1 MKYWRG
7 YLVAAIVGAFSL
19 ALMGFAKAHSELI
32 DIFYPY
38 VTRMIQSFLADW
50 SSTVSFCLWQLI
62 AAILVVGVI
71 ASLVLL
77 VVLRWN
83 PIQLIG
89 WLLAVISIGF
99 FLHTGIYGLNYY
111 AGPLSDDIRL
121 PNEPYTLEE
130 LEAATAYYR
139 DKANELSVQVPRD
152 EAGNLSYPSFETLA
166 EQAGEG
172 FHTLTYDHFMPI
184 FAGSSVP
191 VKKLGWADMYTS
203 MGITGFT
210 MFLTGEAAVNP
221 QIPVVSLPFTI
232 AHEMAHR
239 MCIAQEQDANMAAF
253 LACHVHSEVTFQY
266 SAYFMAYRYCYFA
279 LASHSAA
286 AAKRVVADAGEFLQ
300 RDMDF
305 YTQFFNTRQNDTAT
319 EIADTVNDTYIKVSG
334 DESGVASY
342 GEVCDLLVN
351 WHIQKIVL
359 PSSVI
364 EKPDFNPLD
373 ETQVD
378 LSGLTNAKESY
389 KADAGNAE

>member
-7 YLVAAIVGAFSL
+7 YLVAAVAAAFAL
-19 ALMGFAKAHSELI
+19 ALMAFAKAHTELI
-32 DIFYPY
+32 DIVYPY
-38 VTRMIQSFLADW
+38 VTRMIQSFLTDW
-50 SSTVSFCLWQLI
+50 SSSVSFCLWQLA
-62 AAILVVGVI
+62 AAILIVGII
-71 ASLVLL
+71 ASLVLM

-89 WLLAVISIGF
+89 WILAVVSIVF

-111 AGPLSDDIRL
+111 AGPLSEDIRL
-121 PNEPYTLEE
+121 TNEPYTLDE

-139 DKANELSVQVPRD
+139 DQANALSVQVARD
-152 EAGNLSYPSFETLA
+152 DERNPVFPSFETLA

-172 FHTLTYDHFMPI
+172 FHTLTYEEYMPV
-184 FAGSSVP
+184 FAGSTVP
-191 VKKLGWADMYTS
+191 VKKLGWANMYTA

-221 QIPVVSLPFTI
+221 QIPAVTLPFTI
-232 AHEMAHR
+232 CHEMAHR

-253 LACHVHSEVTFQY
+253 LAGSAHSEIPFRY

-279 LASHSAA
+279 LASHSSA
-286 AAKRVVADAGEFLQ
+286 AAKRVVAGAGELLQ
-300 RDMDF
+300 HDMSYYTDF
-305 YTQFFNTRQNDTAT
+305 FSSRQDDTAT
-319 EIADTVNDTYIKVSG
+319 EIANTVNDTYIKVSG

-351 WHIQKIVL
+351 WHIQTIVL
-359 PSSVI
+359 PSSIV
-364 EKPDFNPLD
+364 EEPEFNPMD

-378 LSGLTNAKESY
+378 LSGLANAKESY
-389 KADAGNAE
+389 ENDAGNAE

>member
-1 MKYWRG
+1 M
-7 YLVAAIVGAFSL
+7 
-19 ALMGFAKAHSELI
+19 
-32 DIFYPY
+32 
-38 VTRMIQSFLADW
+38 
-50 SSTVSFCLWQLI
+50 SFCLWQLV
-62 AAILVVGVI
+62 AAVLIVGVI

-89 WLLAVISIGF
+89 WVLAVISIVF
-99 FLHTGIYGLNYY
+99 FFHTGIYGLNYY

-130 LEAATAYYR
+130 LESATAYYR
-139 DKANELSVQVPRD
+139 DQANALSVQIPRD
-152 EAGNLSYPSFETLA
+152 DEGNLSFPSFETLA

-172 FHTLTYDHFMPI
+172 FHTLTYEHYMPV
-184 FAGSSVP
+184 FAGSAVP
-191 VKKLGWADMYTS
+191 VKKLGWADMYS
-203 MGITGFT
+203 AMGITGFT

-221 QIPVVSLPFTI
+221 QIPAVSLPFTI
-232 AHEMAHR
+232 CHEMAHR

-253 LACHVHSEVTFQY
+253 LACQVHSELPFQY

-279 LASHSAA
+279 LASHSPE
-286 AAKRVVADAGEFLQ
+286 AAKRIVADAGEFLQ
-300 RDMDF
+300 RDMNH
-305 YTQFFNTRQNDTAT
+305 YTQFFTSRQDDTAT

-342 GEVCDLLVN
+342 GMVCDLLVN

-359 PSSVI
+359 PSSVV
-364 EKPDFNPLD
+364 EEPEFDPMD

-378 LSGLTNAKESY
+378 LSGLSNAKESY
-389 KADAGNAE
+389 GTDAGNAE